1 MIIVS
6 CKLGNDGMTR
16 QKNNVIAIAVRVEC
30 RVLSSGSNTSSV
42 MEMYEDNVHLN
53 VPQYTVPPSLCCK
66 SVPFYRRLRLLEQSG
81 SIQGNS
87 SLLLRS
93 NKGTLRL
100 PS

>member
-42 MEMYEDNVHLN
+42 MEMYEDNVHL
-53 VPQYTVPPSLCCK
+53 
-66 SVPFYRRLRLLEQSG
+66 
-81 SIQGNS
+81 
-87 SLLLRS
+87 
-93 NKGTLRL
+93 
-100 PS
+100 